1 MQTEV
6 LVTSLQFLEKPR
18 QDVESKTNGNGE
30 TGDLP
35 NMTNEYPTPRKKTLL
50 YFKFGARRAVM

>member
-6 LVTSLQFLEKPR
+6 LMTFLQFLEKPR
-18 QDVESKTNGNGE
+18 QDVQSKTNGNDE

-35 NMTNEYPTPRKKTLL
+35 NLTNEYPTLRKKTLL
-50 YFKFGARRAVM
+50 YFKFGARMAVL